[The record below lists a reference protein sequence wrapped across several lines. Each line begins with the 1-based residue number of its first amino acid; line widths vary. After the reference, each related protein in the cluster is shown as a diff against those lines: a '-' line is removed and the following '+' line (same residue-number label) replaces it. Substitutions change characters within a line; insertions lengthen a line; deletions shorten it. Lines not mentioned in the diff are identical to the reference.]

1 MNSLKSLNNNLE
13 TYSIDITW
21 NGSQENVFII
31 NNFPNYN
38 KKLRLNENKNNK
50 KEKIISLNLPIGK
63 YFYQYEIN
71 GKITIDKNKEN
82 NGKYNIITI
91 NDENEFEYEKLN
103 DIVLKNNLPDLF
115 QDNFFIQSIIMES
128 NNNDK
133 NNIEPNIKKESSNL
147 QIKINH
153 LKTNRERINSNSL
166 FDNSINFSIKAE
178 NVIQD
183 IEKEKNNITKISHNY
198 TNANLKFPIIIVYN
212 FKQDYLIPMYLM
224 DEKTNLV
231 KLRYLDS
238 ETEIIL
244 KKNDLY
250 YSSIDSLIPNGNL
263 VDLNC
268 DNKLSILKNIQYRI
282 KTDQPFIYISK
293 MLILFNYK
301 YNKNNNK
308 ERDFF
313 LKEFILPGEKKYSL
327 FLSNCNSSN
336 LILKKFI
343 ELNNYQTY
351 YRELYLID
359 SIIKLIKS
367 IKTKVLLVYKSS
379 LGFEIIPLLSSNI
392 RKNILYSKSLIF
404 YESNQ

>member
-1 MNSLKSLNNNLE
+1 MNSLKPLNDNLE
-13 TYSIDITW
+13 TFNIDITW
-21 NGSQENVFII
+21 NGNQENVFII
-31 NNFPNYN
+31 SNFPNYN

-183 IEKEKNNITKISHNY
+183 IEKEKNNITKISYNY

-238 ETEIIL
+238 ETE
-244 KKNDLY
+244 
-250 YSSIDSLIPNGNL
+250 
-263 VDLNC
+263 
-268 DNKLSILKNIQYRI
+268 
-282 KTDQPFIYISK
+282 
-293 MLILFNYK
+293 LF
-301 YNKNNNK
+301 
-308 ERDFF
+308 
-313 LKEFILPGEKKYSL
+313 
-327 FLSNCNSSN
+327 
-336 LILKKFI
+336 
-343 ELNNYQTY
+343 
-351 YRELYLID
+351 
-359 SIIKLIKS
+359 
-367 IKTKVLLVYKSS
+367 
-379 LGFEIIPLLSSNI
+379 
-392 RKNILYSKSLIF
+392 
-404 YESNQ
+404 